1 MKPLEE
7 AIQLF
12 VPVRMI
18 YANTSKQVKRHPR
31 HIRRAL
37 VKKRHLWRL
46 YRMNRT
52 LENKSIYYKQ
62 AIYVQK
68 LIYDHN
74 KHVEQSV
81 INKKNLGSSYRFVNG
96 KLSCKSGVGPL
107 KAKSGE
113 LIVDDYR
120 PHFLF

>member
-52 LENKSIYYKQ
+52 LENKCVYYKQ
-62 AIYVQK
+62 AMYVKK

-74 KHVEQSV
+74 KQVEQSV
-81 INKKNLGSSYRFVNG
+81 INKKNLGSFQWQWSNFKISQIYVV
-96 KLSCKSGVGPL
+96 LHSH
-107 KAKSGE
+107 
-113 LIVDDYR
+113 LIVCR
-120 PHFLF
+120 LTVFN